1 MNPKKAKLWAKL
13 RAKLYP
19 LNFGLNR
26 TKLSLQ
32 LIDIVKEKSLVG
44 AKPV

>member
-1 MNPKKAKLWAKL
+1 MNPKKTKLLTKL
-13 RAKLYP
+13 RAKHLA

-32 LIDIVKEKSLVG
+32 VKDIVKEKSLVG